1 MNHMPASREQI
12 TAFFQKDF
20 SQTKCEIVKVG
31 GGHAIV
37 THPVSHDELRPG
49 GTVSGPAMMTLADVA
64 MYVAILGEIGIVP
77 LTVTTSFN
85 MNFLKRPQPAD
96 LIRAESRVLKLGKT
110 LVVCEA
116 TIYSGNDPDAV
127 AHATATYAI
136 PPEHKR

>member
-1 MNHMPASREQI
+1 
-12 TAFFQKDF
+12 
-20 SQTKCEIVKVG
+20 
-31 GGHAIV
+31 
-37 THPVSHDELRPG
+37 
-49 GTVSGPAMMTLADVA
+49 

-96 LIRAESRVLKLGKT
+96 LIRGESRVLKLGKT

-116 TIYSGNDPDAV
+116 TIYSGIDTAPV

>member
-12 TAFFQKDF
+12 IAFFRKDF
-20 SQTKCEIVKVG
+20 PQTKCEIVEVA

-37 THPVSHDELRPG
+37 THPISHDELRPG

-116 TIYSGNDPDAV
+116 TIYSENDPDAV